1 MKKYISEGIGTFFLM
16 LTTVLASSNID
27 VAAAAPLAIGATLTM
42 MVYAGA
48 HISGAHFNPAV
59 TLSSLMRGKID
70 RTDAFYYPIAQVAG
84 AVLAAVMA
92 AFLLRCGLGTDTQ
105 MHAHKSGI
113 CSVVA
118 EFIGAFAWIY
128 VVLNT
133 SSEKNQTGYNGMVA
147 GLALAAMIYAL
158 GGISGGLFNP
168 AIAIGGILA
177 GMVDFSDI
185 WVFLIGDLLGAAA
198 AVTVFQILSG
208 SELQS

>member
-70 RTDAFYYPIAQVAG
+70 RIDAFYYPVAQVAG

-92 AFLLRCGLGTDTQ
+92 AFLLRCGLGTDTH

-118 EFIGAFAWIY
+118 EFIGAFAWIF

-133 SSEKNQTGYNGMVA
+133 SSEKNKTGYNGMVA
-147 GLALAAMIYAL
+147 GLALAAMTYAL

-208 SELQS
+208 NELQS